1 MPNRAAP
8 HIAVRI
14 TDSIFSREHAAS
26 TTISPAATPSNY
38 KMTDARPQPHFVAPS
53 VPRRRWVIA
62 CVLGLGVLI
71 NYFDRVNISVSQEA
85 LHAAFGISA
94 VQFGYLL
101 SAYSWT
107 YAALQLPCGVLL
119 DRFGVKFS
127 RSRQHL
133 PLERCILRRRSRHG
147 RR

>member
-1 MPNRAAP
+1 MNTPQ
-8 HIAVRI
+8 
-14 TDSIFSREHAAS
+14 SE
-26 TTISPAATPSNY
+26 TIPDQISSDPI
-38 KMTDARPQPHFVAPS
+38 
-53 VPRRRWVIA
+53 PRRRWVIA

-101 SAYSWT
+101 SAYSWP

-119 DRFGVKFS
+119 DRFGVKLALLASAPSSGAS
-127 RSRQHL
+127 RPSAPQ
-133 PLERCILRRRSRHG
+133 PPPA
-147 RR
+147 